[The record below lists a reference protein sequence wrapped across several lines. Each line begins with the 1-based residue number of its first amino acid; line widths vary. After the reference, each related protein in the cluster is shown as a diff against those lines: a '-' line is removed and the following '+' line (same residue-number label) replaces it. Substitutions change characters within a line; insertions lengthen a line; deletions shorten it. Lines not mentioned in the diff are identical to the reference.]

1 MLWRGRAHGRATGS
15 CADGFRVS
23 TAVSGE
29 SLLVTTPSSKPNGS
43 NGRVRAL
50 MRRVRDRLVPG
61 PEMQAQLADMN
72 RRLERIERQLDAL
85 EKIWMKT
92 RHVEPAVQAVLR
104 KLYLDGDGLPYPE
117 KLTAQRFRLASQN
130 QEDGLTIALLKE
142 IGVAQRKFVE
152 IGAGLSGGNSAFL
165 AREWGWTGLM
175 VDGSHAR
182 MEQVA
187 RRFPGVTAVGAWVTR
202 ENINDLITQQGFS
215 GEVDLFS
222 LDIDGNDYWI
232 WEAMTACSPRIAIL
246 EYNSMFGP
254 DRAVTVA
261 YDPHFDRHRYHSMYY
276 GASLAACT
284 RLSARKGYRLVAVEP
299 TGINAF
305 FLRND
310 LAPHIPACDPHRAFR
325 LLEKHD
331 LWLKAGEDI
340 FRYAAESGLSL
351 IDIS

>member
-1 MLWRGRAHGRATGS
+1 MQQNRTDGS
-15 CADGFRVS
+15 SA
-23 TAVSGE
+23 
-29 SLLVTTPSSKPNGS
+29 
-43 NGRVRAL
+43 RVRAL
-50 MRRVRDRLVPG
+50 MRRVRARLAPG
-61 PEMQAQLADMN
+61 PEVQAQLADVN

-104 KLYLDGDGLPYPE
+104 KLYLDGDGLEYPE

-130 QEDGLTIALLKE
+130 QEDGVTVALLKE
-142 IGVAQRKFVE
+142 IGVATRRFVE

-202 ENINDLITQQGFS
+202 ENINDLITRNGFG

-222 LDIDGNDYWI
+222 VDIDGNDYWI
-232 WEAMTACSPRIAIL
+232 WEAMTACSPRIVIL

-254 DRAVTVA
+254 DRAVTVP
-261 YDPHFDRHRYHSMYY
+261 YDPQFDRRQHHTMYY
-276 GASLAACT
+276 GASLMACT
-284 RLSARKGYRLVAVEP
+284 RVSARKGYRLVAVEP

-310 LAPHIPACDPHRAFR
+310 LAPHIPACDPQRAFR

-331 LWLKAGEDI
+331 LLLKAGEDV

-351 IDIS
+351 IEIS